1 MPREIIATLLIAIIG
16 LIGTLLITFSYDPY
30 QSTAA
35 IRILFLLALS
45 ITIWA
50 STFIFLSAIARML
63 IESKY
68 DSWLSLVQSLF
79 ITLGVITF
87 FSLNILKI
95 YTNVYFGV
103 AAIILITIYALAV
116 RVHNKNKYYNFA

>member
-1 MPREIIATLLIAIIG
+1 
-16 LIGTLLITFSYDPY
+16 
-30 QSTAA
+30 
-35 IRILFLLALS
+35 
-45 ITIWA
+45 
-50 STFIFLSAIARML
+50 ML

>member
-103 AAIILITIYALAV
+103 AAIILITIYA
-116 RVHNKNKYYNFA
+116 

>member
-1 MPREIIATLLIAIIG
+1 MPREIVATLLIAIIG
-16 LIGTLLITFSYDPY
+16 LIGTLLVIFSYDPY
-30 QSTAA
+30 QSTVA
-35 IRILFLLALS
+35 IRMLFLLTLS

-50 STFIFLSAIARML
+50 STFVFLSTIARML

-68 DSWLSLVQSLF
+68 DSWLLLVQSLF

-103 AAIILITIYALAV
+103 AAIILTTIYALAV